1 MLRVSGLHVRYG
13 PIAAVKGVDLEVRR
27 GELVAL
33 LGANGAG
40 KSTTLLAIAGAL
52 AGRQGRVELDG
63 EAIHGLTPER
73 IVRRGIAMVPE
84 TRDVF
89 ADLTVLENLRL
100 GGFVH
105 RRTPGA
111 FEEELER
118 QMDLFPILRERAH
131 QAAGTLS
138 GGEQQQLVIAR
149 ALMSRPKL
157 LLLDEPSL
165 GLAPL
170 IVEHIFALIG
180 RLRES
185 GLTILLVE
193 QNAAQALARAD
204 RAYVM
209 ALGTIA
215 AAGPAAEIA
224 ANTDLEAI
232 YFGGKARG
240 ARA

>member
-105 RRTPGA
+105 RRIPGA
-111 FEEELER
+111 FEEELDR